1 MKSRSRL
8 TTAAAI
14 GNEGDAPAFTLGPK
28 TNPASSRTDATDLR
42 AALVEFMYDDV
53 PGSPQTKET
62 EVAESTGSTESTG
75 AISSP
80 SAMKLPEN
88 FHPAAYIDT
97 DGHVDW
103 DLLVSDSQSGLVG
116 VAYLLFSFFESLEA
130 VDTQHY

>member
-1 MKSRSRL
+1 MFRIFSGNVQEISR
-8 TTAAAI
+8 
-14 GNEGDAPAFTLGPK
+14 
-28 TNPASSRTDATDLR
+28 
-42 AALVEFMYDDV
+42 
-53 PGSPQTKET
+53 
-62 EVAESTGSTESTG
+62 
-75 AISSP
+75 
-80 SAMKLPEN
+80 KLPEN